1 MEGSAAG
8 WEELFVNRVRDIG
21 LIHIH
26 TETSQNSPER
36 SKQDNQEMGNRH
48 GQTFHQKG
56 RKDTNE
62 PVSRP
67 TPGTLATRYAQVKTK
82 VAYDA
87 APARTVTTDT
97 GTRPRTSRAQIA
109 GPNAKR
115 CGRSGR

>member
-8 WEELFVNRVRDIG
+8 WEELFVNCVRDIG

-67 TPGTLATRYAQVKTK
+67 TRWPPGTHKLKPKWPTMRHLLEQLRQRQGQ
-82 VAYDA
+82 DP
-87 APARTVTTDT
+87 APA
-97 GTRPRTSRAQIA
+97 
-109 GPNAKR
+109 
-115 CGRSGR
+115 GRR